1 MIQVRIRWQASYRH
15 DELPFLRPSPQ
26 FMGRKL
32 VRKNQLSLPGGLLSF
47 PRTGCALRAAQSY
60 HQARESGNPVAPAPS
75 PDERA
80 EQHPI
85 RVRHLPF
92 SWHHGW
98 WLGCWI
104 DGDGH
109 SDRCKLWGAGLKNP
123 VVFDG
128 QYVSCE
134 THFAVA
140 ADELKLKAPSDSMQM
155 WVGVPSEERLA
166 PAIFLQNGE
175 HLVPIEA
182 THGCEELMEKL
193 KPKP

>member
-1 MIQVRIRWQASYRH
+1 MPV
-15 DELPFLRPSPQ
+15 
-26 FMGRKL
+26 
-32 VRKNQLSLPGGLLSF
+32 
-47 PRTGCALRAAQSY
+47 
-60 HQARESGNPVAPAPS
+60 ESVWVDAPT
-75 PDERA
+75 
-80 EQHPI
+80 
-85 RVRHLPF
+85 LPF

>member
-1 MIQVRIRWQASYRH
+1 M
-15 DELPFLRPSPQ
+15 
-26 FMGRKL
+26 
-32 VRKNQLSLPGGLLSF
+32 N
-47 PRTGCALRAAQSY
+47 
-60 HQARESGNPVAPAPS
+60 APS
-75 PDERA
+75 NIPSVSA
-80 EQHPI
+80 TC
-85 RVRHLPF
+85 L
-92 SWHHGW
+92 SHGIT
-98 WLGCWI
+98 G
-104 DGDGH
+104 GG
-109 SDRCKLWGAGLKNP
+109 SDVGLMVTGTQTDASFWGAGLKNP